1 MLSLNKQNGG
11 FMGKKNIS
19 KKINK
24 KNAVLDMSSRKNM
37 NIIYGK
43 EYTDEEL
50 AALISDLKKQM
61 EQMEDIYQKYYSQ
74 NSYIDRINER
84 NFTNIL
90 QAKLFSIIS
99 KIISFSNTET

>member
-1 MLSLNKQNGG
+1 
-11 FMGKKNIS
+11 MGKTNKS
-19 KKINK
+19 KKINP
-24 KNAVLDMSSRKNM
+24 KNTILDMSSRKNM
-37 NIIYGK
+37 NVIYEK

-50 AALISDLKKQM
+50 IELISNLKKQM

-99 KIISFSNTET
+99 KILSSLKTET